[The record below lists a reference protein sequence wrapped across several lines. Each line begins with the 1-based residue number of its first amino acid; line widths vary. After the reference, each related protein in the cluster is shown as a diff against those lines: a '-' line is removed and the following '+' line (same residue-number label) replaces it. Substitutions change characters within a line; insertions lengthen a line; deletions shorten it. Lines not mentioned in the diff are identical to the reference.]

1 MLRNITVTTTA
12 VDSPLLQPRRRSRGM
27 VISRLTRMPIQPD
40 MIVCTRKVIKP
51 PAIVPRIR
59 PRAARRLF
67 SSWSSMTKVTASS
80 GYQAKA
86 MRSKCCAIA
95 QVIRM
100 LNPSLRLCLSRFPF
114 TDRRG

>member
-1 MLRNITVTTTA
+1 
-12 VDSPLLQPRRRSRGM
+12 M

-86 MRSKCCAIA
+86 MRSKCSAIA